1 MKSTKTNFA
10 SGTVRSLSH
19 DGRGIASS
27 DDNRV
32 IFIAGAL
39 PDEQVNYR
47 IVKKHRKY
55 LEAEVTAILQAAPER
70 VMPPCPHFSDC
81 GGCSLQHMTMD
92 AQIAFKQQL
101 LLDQLKSLGQVTP
114 NEILPSLVAETL
126 GYRRKAR
133 LGVKWV
139 DKKDKLL
146 IGFREKSS
154 HHLAELDTCLV
165 LHPRVGGAFD
175 ALKTLISA
183 LSVCRHIPQI
193 EVAVGD
199 VEVALIFRCLMPL
212 KETDQ
217 ALLIA
222 FGATH
227 KIDIYIAQNPPQPLI
242 QLHQGGRE
250 ERLTYT
256 LPNENLVFLFHPLD
270 FTQIHLEMNRLMVAQ
285 AMSLLAVSPND
296 DVLDLYCGIGNF
308 TLPLAKRAAKVV
320 GVEGS
325 KEMVLRAY
333 ENAQHNHIDNVQY
346 FAANLELPNPES
358 PWAKN
363 RYHKLLLDPPRVGAK
378 DVLPLVDVWQPEQI
392 LYISC
397 NSATLAR
404 DAGLLVHTHKYHLQ
418 KGGIMNMFP
427 HTSHVEAMALFKRKK

>member
-1 MKSTKTNFA
+1 M
-10 SGTVRSLSH
+10 
-19 DGRGIASS
+19 
-27 DDNRV
+27 
-32 IFIAGAL
+32 
-39 PDEQVNYR
+39 
-47 IVKKHRKY
+47 
-55 LEAEVTAILQAAPER
+55 
-70 VMPPCPHFSDC
+70 
-81 GGCSLQHMTMD
+81 
-92 AQIAFKQQL
+92 
-101 LLDQLKSLGQVTP
+101 
-114 NEILPSLVAETL
+114 
-126 GYRRKAR
+126 
-133 LGVKWV
+133 
-139 DKKDKLL
+139 
-146 IGFREKSS
+146 
-154 HHLAELDTCLV
+154 
-165 LHPRVGGAFD
+165 
-175 ALKTLISA
+175 
-183 LSVCRHIPQI
+183 
-193 EVAVGD
+193 AVGD

-418 KGGIMNMFP
+418 KVGIMNMFP

>member
-418 KGGIMNMFP
+418 KVGIMNMFP